1 MVDHELDDLKREFL
15 VEAREKVEEMQSAI
29 EAGRN
34 GKALDR
40 LAYLAHQLKGAGGS
54 YGYGRI
60 STDAAEVEKAAER
73 LVALQNNDGDALEE
87 KIQQHVINLK
97 TEIDRS
103 ARELA

>member
-34 GKALDR
+34 GVALDR

-103 ARELA
+103 ARELS